1 LKGNYDDQTGEFQ
14 VAVGKGAYV
23 KHCFHIGM
31 ELSGCSVPVEDQ
43 RIEIAGS
50 TRRAESRLKRTLG
63 LNRLPNRRFR
73 EYRQLWKSIARV
85 ATGGSTQEHMNLS
98 ARRASGGAR
107 CTSR

>member
-1 LKGNYDDQTGEFQ
+1 LNGNYDDQTGEFQ

-63 LNRLPNRRFR
+63 LNRLPNRRFIESR
-73 EYRQLWKSIARV
+73 PTWKPIASEAIDVLIRRH
-85 ATGGSTQEHMNLS
+85 TNLS